1 MMRRWFR
8 NWQSILSDFVTG
20 VGLFWLVVEIASY
33 STDGK
38 TDSLAKSIALFLIA
52 FVAIVIIAMVKNKPK
67 TSFAYQLRDK
77 DNIVEVRVGNAFNN
91 AGTLVIPVNNC
102 FDVCMGGNV
111 MKARSLLSKMIAEYY
126 SDKEEHLA
134 NDISKKIDCTKTHDI
149 GTTIEV
155 EQRNKK
161 FYLLAS
167 SRKKMNNRVESTVD
181 DVLLSISKL
190 WEYIASESGRDAA
203 VTIPLIGTNHGRIPD
218 LTRSTIVKEI
228 VHSYIEAS
236 KRFNI
241 CDKLIISI
249 LPSDLKKGNIDLDEI
264 DEYLKYSCKHYRKV
278 TFATKPEGE
287 EVSGSSVVHL
297 DN

>member
-8 NWQSILSDFVTG
+8 NRKSILSDFVTG

-38 TDSLAKSIALFLIA
+38 TDSLAKSVAFFLIA
-52 FVAIVIIAMVKNKPK
+52 SVVIVIIALAKNRPK
-67 TSFAYQLRDK
+67 TSFTYQLRDK
-77 DNIVEVRVGNAFNN
+77 DNIVEVRVGDAFDN

-111 MKARSLLSKMIAEYY
+111 MKARSLLSKMIAVYY
-126 SDKEEHLA
+126 SDKEAHLA
-134 NDISKKIDCTKTHDI
+134 NDISKKTDCTRAHDI

-167 SRKKMNNRVESTVD
+167 SKKKTNNRVESTVD

-190 WEYIASESGRDAA
+190 WEYIALESGRDAA
-203 VTIPLIGTNHGRIPD
+203 VTIPLIGTNHGRIHD

-228 VHSYIEAS
+228 IHSYIEAS
-236 KRFNI
+236 KRLSI

-264 DEYLKYSCKHYRKV
+264 DEYLEYSCKHYRKV
-278 TFATKPEGE
+278 TLATKPEGE
-287 EVSGSSVVHL
+287 EVSGSSVAHL